1 MCVCKCVCVCAFLI
15 GCTRS
20 TPTETLPSPVQIQPI
35 PRLCPLSGHLLCQ
48 YITLCNGQLHRK
60 VPIVYIALHL
70 IQDQLAYSSDSGWI
84 RKTAMRERVRE
95 RQRDRER
102 NKKDVGILRKLSKKG
117 VVTPSTT
124 TTTRPHSVTSELGYF
139 LPVTS
144 SHSRVWWGRSEWVP
158 VPRTDQSYWK
168 MCWGCCLHTAGT
180 LPSQPQFTLSMQN
193 VPLSYTQMLCKCA
206 R

>member
-1 MCVCKCVCVCAFLI
+1 MPWPLSTAPLSASSLRNTCHMETHHSKVLLAAANMGIQPGIDLQHAPDGVCVCKCVCVCVFLI

-102 NKKDVGILRKLSKKG
+102 EK
-117 VVTPSTT
+117 
-124 TTTRPHSVTSELGYF
+124 
-139 LPVTS
+139 
-144 SHSRVWWGRSEWVP
+144 
-158 VPRTDQSYWK
+158 
-168 MCWGCCLHTAGT
+168 
-180 LPSQPQFTLSMQN
+180 
-193 VPLSYTQMLCKCA
+193 
-206 R
+206 